1 MKYIPKKAEIT
12 REMQSG
18 MQGVVPSSLATASR
32 EGVPNVTFI
41 SQMFYVDP
49 RHVAL
54 SFQFMNKTWRN
65 LQENPLAT
73 VIITAPDTFSM
84 WKIKLRF
91 LEIQTEGPIFEQM
104 EMQLMAITSM
114 MKIKVDFAIKAALI
128 CRVEAVEVMYEGE

>member
-65 LQENPLAT
+65 LQENPTAT
-73 VIITAPDTFSM
+73 AIITAPDTFSM